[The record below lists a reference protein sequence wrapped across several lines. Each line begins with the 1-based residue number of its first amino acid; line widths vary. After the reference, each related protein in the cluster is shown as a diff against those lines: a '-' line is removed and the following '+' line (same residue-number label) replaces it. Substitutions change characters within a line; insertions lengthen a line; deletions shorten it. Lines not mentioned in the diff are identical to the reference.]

1 MTFVQSSRIWH
12 RARYLLR
19 RATPSPK
26 AMSLFGPISRPL
38 LNEATT
44 PIIRRALQRAKMV
57 GNFAFVQAMVQLVGF
72 ASGILLVRWL
82 DQSEYA
88 YFTIANTMQ
97 GTINV
102 LADMGISIGLVS
114 IGGRVWQDRH
124 RFGQLIAT
132 AQHFR
137 RRLGLLA
144 ILVVTP
150 VLYWLLTRNGA
161 SPIYAAI
168 LVGAI
173 LLGLM
178 VQFSLGVLAV
188 VPRLR
193 SDVSRIQ
200 TIDLTG
206 AIARLIVLVS
216 CAFLFLNAGVAVLVS
231 SMAFLLQYWMLRKYA
246 AGVIDLNAPEN
257 AEDRVAMIGFIK
269 NQAANA
275 VFFCL
280 QGQITIFLISFFGNR
295 ATSVAEVGALGR
307 LAMIFAVMGQVLTN
321 IFVPAFARCQNAARL
336 RLQYFAIVAG
346 VAGCCAAVITAAAF
360 FPNQFLFLLGSK
372 YAHLQR
378 ELLLIVASTVL
389 NVLTG
394 AIWFLNASKAW
405 VAGAWLYIPLTLA
418 TQVALIPYTDFS
430 NVRQVLIFGV
440 ISAVPNLLLNMVLS
454 YRGFRNFQPA
464 A

>member
-1 MTFVQSSRIWH
+1 
-12 RARYLLR
+12 
-19 RATPSPK
+19 
-26 AMSLFGPISRPL
+26 MSLFGPISRPL
-38 LNEATT
+38 LNEATS
-44 PIIRRALQRAKMV
+44 PIIRRALQRARMV

-82 DQSEYA
+82 DQTEYA

-124 RFGQLIAT
+124 RFGQLITT

-161 SPIYAAI
+161 SPMYAAL

-173 LLGLM
+173 LLGLL

-206 AIARLIVLVS
+206 AFARLILLVV

-231 SMAFLLQYWMLRKYA
+231 SMAFLLQFWMLRKYA
-246 AGVIDLNAPEN
+246 GGVIDLNAPEN

-321 IFVPAFARCQNAARL
+321 IFVPAFARCQDAARL

-346 VAGCCAAVITAAAF
+346 VAGCCGAVIAAAAF

-372 YAHLQR
+372 YSHLQR

-394 AIWFLNASKAW
+394 ALWFLNASKAW
-405 VAGAWLYIPLTLA
+405 VSGAWLYIPLTLA

-440 ISAVPNLLLNMVLS
+440 ISSIPNLLLNMVLS